1 MVGEPVYRCS
11 MKYNIPVR
19 SLIDKLKSLGINLAP
34 AQRSPSEQPKHGMN
48 FTCGICDSSFDGE
61 EALFEHL
68 REDNHDD
75 IDALIRN
82 IVDKDIDAL
91 DDDDGG
97 SLASPET
104 IDLTEATDEYV
115 LPSPEPEV
123 QRLVIIRLV

>member
-34 AQRSPSEQPKHGMN
+34 AQRSPSEQPKHDMN

-68 REDNHDD
+68 REDNHDG
-75 IDALIRN
+75 IDAI
-82 IVDKDIDAL
+82 
-91 DDDDGG
+91 DDDDSG
-97 SLASPET
+97 SLVSPAT
-104 IDLTEATDEYV
+104 IDLTEATDE
-115 LPSPEPEV
+115 EDNRDIAEGNTGEA
-123 QRLVIIRLV
+123 